1 MCICKDIGC
10 VMRGSLVVI
19 GGCDSR
25 WTHALP
31 RGEQT
36 RGIKSIA
43 LHKTLSGNNQQVE
56 LTESQNMA
64 QSGKGCIRADPEVQM
79 TNIQIQFSTN
89 SIIKVNNSFTSAWRS
104 LLCLL

>member
-19 GGCDSR
+19 GGCNSR

-36 RGIKSIA
+36 RGIKSIV
-43 LHKTLSGNNQQVE
+43 LHKTFSGNNQQVE

-79 TNIQIQFSTN
+79 TNMQIQFSIN
-89 SIIKVNNSFTSAWRS
+89 SII
-104 LLCLL
+104 